1 MAGLKIKYTKTER
14 ARQKKILKVS
24 LRMLPLFE
32 AMEKS
37 LMVTINSIAENIE
50 RIEQAIEQNKKEAEP
65 WIAVLSDAWVDVSAY
80 ISVNEI
86 ITKPTDVAGVRV
98 QQYDRV
104 DFNIAPITEE
114 TPLWVDEAV
123 ELMQDQLQL
132 IAEIKCLED
141 QIELLEEELLEVRA
155 RVKLFEN
162 RRIPNAKTAIRKIGQ
177 KLQDDERLMIATAK
191 VVKTK
196 NAEEVKND
204 Y

>member
-1 MAGLKIKYTKTER
+1 MAVLKIKYTKTER

-37 LMVTINSIAENIE
+37 LMVTINTIAENIE
-50 RIEQAIEQNKKEAEP
+50 RIKEAIEQNKKEAAP
-65 WIAVLSDAWVDVSAY
+65 WIAVISDSWVDISSY
-80 ISVNEI
+80 ISANKI
-86 ITKPTDVAGVRV
+86 ITKPVDVAGVRV
-98 QQYDRV
+98 QQFEKV
-104 DFNIAPITEE
+104 DFDVTPITDE
-114 TPLWVDEAV
+114 TPLWVDNAI

-132 IAEIKCLED
+132 LAEIKCLEI
-141 QIELLEEELLEVRA
+141 QIEILEEELLEVRA
-155 RVKLFEN
+155 RIKLFEN

-196 NAEEVKND
+196 KAEEVKI
-204 Y
+204 

>member
-1 MAGLKIKYTKTER
+1 MAQKIKYTKTER

-37 LMVTINSIAENIE
+37 LMGTINTIAESIE
-50 RIEQAIEQNKKEAEP
+50 RIREAIEQNKQEAAP
-65 WIAVLSDAWVDVSAY
+65 WIAVMSDSWVD
-80 ISVNEI
+80 ISSWLTVHKI
-86 ITKPTDVAGVRV
+86 VTKPVDVAGVRV
-98 QQYDRV
+98 RQYERV
-104 DFNIAPITEE
+104 DFEVAPITDD
-114 TPLWVDEAV
+114 TPLWVDQAIA
-123 ELMQDQLQL
+123 LMQDQLQL
-132 IAEIKCLED
+132 LAEIKCLEI

-155 RVKLFEN
+155 RIKLFEN

-196 NAEEVKND
+196 QAEEVML
-204 Y
+204 

>member
-37 LMVTINSIAENIE
+37 LMVTINSITEKIE
-50 RIEQAIEQNKKEAEP
+50 EIRYKIECNQDRAKPWLAIMNDE
-65 WIAVLSDAWVDVSAY
+65 WVEIGSY

-86 ITKPTDVAGVRV
+86 VTKPIDIAGVRV
-98 QQYDRV
+98 HQYESV
-104 DFNIAPITEE
+104 DFDVKPITEN
-114 TPLWVDEAV
+114 TPLWVDDAIEF
-123 ELMQDQLQL
+123 MQEQLQL
-132 IAEIKCLED
+132 LAEIKCLED

-162 RRIPNAKTAIRKIGQ
+162 RRIPNAQIAIRKIGQ
-177 KLQDDERLMIATAK
+177 KLQDDERLMIATSK
-191 VVKTK
+191 VMKSK
-196 NAEEVKND
+196 MN
-204 Y
+204 

>member
-37 LMVTINSIAENIE
+37 LMITINAIAENIE
-50 RIEQAIEQNKKEAEP
+50 RIQQAIEQNKKEAEP
-65 WIAVLSDAWVDVSAY
+65 WIAVLSDSWVDIGSF
-80 ISVNEI
+80 ISVNEV
-86 ITKPTDVAGVRV
+86 ITKPIDVAGVRV
-98 QQYDRV
+98 QQFEKV
-104 DFNIAPITEE
+104 DFNIAPVSDQ
-114 TPLWVDEAV
+114 TPLWVDDAI

-132 IAEIKCLED
+132 IAEIKCLEE

-191 VVKTK
+191 VMKTK
-196 NAEEVKND
+196 KAEEVNK
-204 Y
+204 